1 VPEIFAYERDPHLT
15 RLDTEVVAAGDDAG
29 RPFVVLAD
37 TVLYPEGG
45 GQPSDRGTVDR
56 VSVLDVQRIDGEVRH
71 FLGGALPAGPVTV
84 ELDWQ
89 RRFDHM
95 QQHTA
100 QHLLTA
106 VADQQFGWSTVAFH
120 LGDRVSDI
128 GLDVSG
134 LSDTELSELEE
145 AVAAEIRA
153 ARSVTSRRVI
163 QEEYAELPIRSRG
176 LPEGHTGS
184 IRLVEI
190 EGVDVNT
197 CGGTHC
203 SSTAELEALKL
214 LGTDSTP
221 GGVRLFYASGARLR
235 RIHRAHHDR
244 SAELRA
250 LLRAPD
256 DELVSSVSARLAQ
269 LKDAERSI
277 RDLKEELAASAA
289 SALVAGPER
298 VLTAHWPRRDLPFL
312 QGVAREI
319 ALLDPDRVVLLTCG
333 EGEDGAF
340 VIGAG
345 EDANIDLKAVG
356 PRMAELLG
364 GRGGGSGGIFQGK
377 AGRLSQREAAVAL
390 LHGLGRADPGS

>member
-1 VPEIFAYERDPHLT
+1 MSDIPTYERDPRLT
-15 RLDTEVVAAGDDAG
+15 RLDTDVVGAGEDED

-45 GQPSDRGTVDR
+45 GQPSDRGTVGGLP
-56 VSVLDVQRIDGEVRH
+56 VLDVQKSRGEIRH
-71 FLGGALPAGPVTV
+71 VLAGPAPAGHVTV

-106 VADQQFGWSTVAFH
+106 VADQRFGWPTTAFH
-120 LGDRVSDI
+120 LGDRISDI
-128 GLDVSG
+128 ELDAPGPSAA
-134 LSDTELSELEE
+134 ELTDLEE
-145 AVAAEIRA
+145 AVAAEIRG
-153 ARSVTSRRVI
+153 ARPVTARRVS
-163 QEEYAELPIRSRG
+163 QDEFERLPIHTRG

-190 EGVDVNT
+190 EGVDLNT

-214 LGTDSTP
+214 LGTESTR

-235 RIHRAHHDR
+235 RLHGVHHDR
-244 SAELRA
+244 NAELRS
-250 LLRAPD
+250 LLGASD
-256 DELVSSVSARLAQ
+256 DDLVSSMSARLAR
-269 LKDAERSI
+269 LKDTERTI
-277 RDLKEELAASAA
+277 RDLEKALATSAAAALVVGPGRVLAAHWA
-289 SALVAGPER
+289 ER
-298 VLTAHWPRRDLPFL
+298 ALPFL
-312 QGVAREI
+312 QSVAREVSR
-319 ALLDPDRVVLLTCG
+319 LDPERVVLLTG
-333 EGEDGAF
+333 GAGEDGVF

-345 EDANIDLKAVG
+345 ERTNTDLRAVG
-356 PRMAELLG
+356 PRVAELFG

-377 AGRLSQREAAVAL
+377 VTSLSQREVAADL
-390 LHGLGRADPGS
+390 LRSLE